1 MGNRKNYRLSH
12 WMKLFWSFLFIV
24 MMLSFLFVR
33 QRVQKMQTEQ
43 TVSGLQDTLSIYVN
57 GVDQSAESVEQ
68 YLYLLLDKSQDIACI
83 ESDETEMPYPLC
95 TRRNDCVHCKSSSMT
110 VKERMLKNGA
120 VFC

>member
-68 YLYLLLDKSQDIACI
+68 
-83 ESDETEMPYPLC
+83 
-95 TRRNDCVHCKSSSMT
+95 
-110 VKERMLKNGA
+110 
-120 VFC
+120 